1 MTKFCFLSLF
11 VILSLECV
19 QAQKILYVGN
29 SYTYL
34 NDTPAMMD
42 SMARAHG
49 YAPEISKFTKGG
61 ATMKYH
67 INNEQ
72 CRSLVEAGG
81 YDYVIL
87 QSQSVQPALVGTQE
101 GMPIM
106 EEMMNM
112 INYVREHNPRAK
124 ILLQITWG
132 REHGNDG
139 LLEKE
144 YYKNHPEIFADYE
157 SMQVALDKGTRAM
170 ACIFNAD
177 GVIDVGSVWAYMRN
191 NHPEI
196 YLYGKDGSHPGYNG
210 SYLATSVIFSRI
222 FNRKVDAKKYHGKTD
237 VKTAR
242 TIANVVWKKRGMN
255 TLFE

>member
-1 MTKFCFLSLF
+1 MRTF
-11 VILSLECV
+11 ILSIILSFTLGCLH
-19 QAQKILYVGN
+19 AQKILYIGN

-49 YAPEISKFTKGG
+49 LSPDISKFTKGG

-67 INNEQ
+67 INNEK
-72 CRSLVEAGG
+72 CRSLVEKGG
-81 YDYVIL
+81 YDYIIL
-87 QSQSVQPALVGTQE
+87 QSQSAQPALVGTTE

-112 INYVREHNPRAK
+112 INYLRTHNPNAK

-139 LLEKE
+139 LTKKD
-144 YYKNHPEIFADYE
+144 YYKNHPHIFESYE
-157 SMQVALDKGTRAM
+157 SMQAALDKGTRGM
-170 ACIFNAD
+170 ALIFDAD

-191 NHPEI
+191 RHPEI

-210 SYLATSVIFSRI
+210 SYLATCVIFTHL
-222 FNRKVDAKKYHGKTD
+222 FNKKVNAKKYHGKID
-237 VKTAR
+237 VKTAQ
-242 TIANVVWKKRGMN
+242 TIANAAWKHRASK
-255 TLFE
+255 